1 MKFGEERLWQPVDLG
16 VKALS
21 GSPEDTRAL
30 QLIVLITYS
39 LSLVMF
45 GLVMSR
51 RVRGSG
57 SFFVADR
64 SLGPGLVFSTFLA
77 ANIGAG
83 SVIAA
88 SELGYE
94 AGLSAWWYVGSA
106 GIGQIIF
113 AFFVAPRIW
122 RAGKKHGL
130 YTAGDY
136 LELRY
141 GNSVRAIIVSILWL
155 GTLAILA
162 AQLIAMSQ
170 ILEWVLGT
178 PRWVGATLGGM
189 IMIIYFTA
197 GGLMTTAWV
206 NLVQLIVLIVG
217 FLVAIPIAV
226 GSAGGVEAVLAAAP
240 ANSDFMNPLAFAGII
255 MFVILMP
262 SFVVSPGLVQMGYA
276 AKDESALKKGVALQ
290 ALALL
295 AFAFVPVSVGVI
307 AHSFDPGLTNGAY
320 AVPTMLTLGL
330 PPLLGALGL
339 AAVFSAEVSSA
350 DTVLFMLSTS
360 LSQDIYK
367 RYISPDATDKDVLRV
382 ARLAAI
388 VGGMGGLGLT
398 LRLDSVLDTI
408 TIFYAIMSVS
418 LFVPLLAGLHTRRA
432 GVPEAI
438 AGIGAGVSTLVTVS
452 IASEAGIVS
461 STVAKSATGIGILA
475 SGIAFVLV
483 MMIRHLLK
491 KFRTG

>member
-1 MKFGEERLWQPVDLG
+1 MALHLG
-16 VKALS
+16 V
-21 GSPEDTRAL
+21 
-30 QLIVLITYS
+30 LIVYS
-39 LSLVMF
+39 L
-45 GLVMSR
+45 GLVALGLVVSR
-51 RVRGSG
+51 RVRGSS

-64 SLGPGLVFSTFLA
+64 SFGPGMMFSTFLA

-106 GIGQIIF
+106 GIGQILF
-113 AFFVAPRIW
+113 AFFVGPRIW
-122 RAGKKHGL
+122 RAGTKHGL

-141 GNSVRAIIVSILWL
+141 GNAVRAMVVSILWL

-178 PRWVGATLGGM
+178 PRWVGATLGAV
-189 IMIIYFTA
+189 IMVVYFTA
-197 GGLMTTAWV
+197 GGLLTTAWV
-206 NLVQLIVLIVG
+206 NLVQLTVLVIG

-226 GSAGGVEAVLAAAP
+226 KNAGGVDAVLAAAP
-240 ANSDFMNPLAFAGII
+240 TSPDFMNPLAFAGII

-276 AKDESALKKGVALQ
+276 ARDERSLRKGVALQ

-295 AFAFVPVSVGVI
+295 AFAFVPMSVGII
-307 AHSFDPGLTNGAY
+307 AHSFDPDLVNGAY

-367 RYISPDATDKDVLRV
+367 RYIAPEATDQEVLRV
-382 ARLAAI
+382 ARFAA
-388 VGGMGGLGLT
+388 VLGGIGGLILT
-398 LRLDSVLDTI
+398 LRFDSVLDTI

-418 LFVPLLAGLHTRRA
+418 LFVPLLAGVYTRRP
-432 GVPEAI
+432 GVPEAV
-438 AGIGAGVSTLVTVS
+438 AAIGSGVTTLVAVS
-452 IASEAGIVS
+452 LAGEAGMVS
-461 STVAKSATGIGILA
+461 SAVARSATGIGIVA
-475 SGIAFVLV
+475 SAVVFVLV
-483 MMIRHLLK
+483 LLVRRPGT
-491 KFRTG
+491 RTSNASHV

>member
-1 MKFGEERLWQPVDLG
+1 MALHLG
-16 VKALS
+16 VLVA
-21 GSPEDTRAL
+21 
-30 QLIVLITYS
+30 YS
-39 LSLVMF
+39 LGLVLF
-45 GLVMSR
+45 GLVKAR
-51 RVRGSG
+51 QVRGTS

-64 SLGPGLVFSTFLA
+64 SFGPGMIFSTFLA

-94 AGLSAWWYVGSA
+94 AGLSAWWYVGAA
-106 GIGQIIF
+106 GIGQMVF
-113 AFFVAPRIW
+113 AVFVGPRIW
-122 RAGKKHGL
+122 RAGTSHGL

-141 GNSVRAIIVSILWL
+141 GAAVRATIVSILWL

-178 PRWVGATLGGM
+178 PRWVGATLGSV
-189 IMIIYFTA
+189 IMVVYFSA
-197 GGLMTTAWV
+197 GGLLTSAWV
-206 NLVQLIVLIVG
+206 NLVQLTVLVIG

-226 GSAGGVEAVLAAAP
+226 GNAGGIDAVLMAAP
-240 ANSDFMNPLAFAGII
+240 ADPEFMNPLAFAGIV

-276 AKDESALKKGVALQ
+276 ARDPRSLRMGVALQ
-290 ALALL
+290 AVALL
-295 AFAFVPVSVGVI
+295 AFAFIPMSVGVI
-307 AHSFDPGLTNGAY
+307 AHSFDPNLASGAY

-360 LSQDIYK
+360 LSKDIYK
-367 RYISPDATDKDVLRV
+367 RYVAPEATDLEVLRV
-382 ARLAAI
+382 ARVAAI
-388 VGGMGGLGLT
+388 VGGIGGLVLT
-398 LRLDSVLDTI
+398 LRFDSVLDTI
-408 TIFYAIMSVS
+408 TIFYSIMSVS
-418 LFVPLLAGLHTRRA
+418 LFVPLVAGLYSRRPGTPEAMAAIGIGVMALVAVSLAGEA
-432 GVPEAI
+432 GL
-438 AGIGAGVSTLVTVS
+438 VSTA
-452 IASEAGIVS
+452 ASR
-461 STVAKSATGIGILA
+461 SATGIGIVMSAL
-475 SGIAFVLV
+475 AFVLV
-483 MMIRHLLK
+483 LLIRG
-491 KFRTG
+491 RRAPVSEPTDV

>member
-1 MKFGEERLWQPVDLG
+1 MALHLG
-16 VKALS
+16 V
-21 GSPEDTRAL
+21 
-30 QLIVLITYS
+30 LIAYS
-39 LSLVMF
+39 LGLVVF

-64 SLGPGLVFSTFLA
+64 SFGTGMIFSTFLA

-106 GIGQIIF
+106 GIGQILF
-113 AFFVAPRIW
+113 AFFVGPRIW
-122 RAGKKHGL
+122 RMGKEHGL

-141 GNSVRAIIVSILWL
+141 GNAVRAVVVSILWL

-178 PRWVGATLGGM
+178 PRWVGATLGSV
-189 IMIIYFTA
+189 IMVVYFTA

-206 NLVQLIVLIVG
+206 NLIQLTVLIVG
-217 FLVAIPIAV
+217 FLIAIPIAV
-226 GSAGGVEAVLAAAP
+226 GNAGGVQAVLAAAP
-240 ANSDFMNPLAFAGII
+240 TDPGFMNPLAFGGVI

-276 AKDESALKKGVALQ
+276 AKDGVSLRRGVGLQ

-295 AFAFVPVSVGVI
+295 AFAFVPMSVGII
-307 AHSFDPGLTNGAY
+307 AHAFDPNLTNGAY

-360 LSQDIYK
+360 LSKDIYK
-367 RYISPDATDKDVLRV
+367 RYLAPDATDQEVLRV
-382 ARLAAI
+382 ARISAVL
-388 VGGMGGLGLT
+388 GGACGLLLT
-398 LRLDSVLDTI
+398 LRFDSVLDTI
-408 TIFYAIMSVS
+408 TIFYAIMSVC
-418 LFVPLLAGLHTRRA
+418 LFVPLIAGLYSRRP
-432 GVPEAI
+432 GVPEAL
-438 AGIGAGVSTLVTVS
+438 AAIGAGVSTLVAVS
-452 IASEAGIVS
+452 IAGEAGMVPS
-461 STVAKSATGIGILA
+461 SVARAATGIGVVASAVVFALVLA
-475 SGIAFVLV
+475 LRRPGPSSP
-483 MMIRHLLK
+483 
-491 KFRTG
+491 TS

>member
-1 MKFGEERLWQPVDLG
+1 MTLHLG
-16 VKALS
+16 V
-21 GSPEDTRAL
+21 
-30 QLIVLITYS
+30 LIVYS
-39 LSLVMF
+39 LGLVAF
-45 GLVMSR
+45 GLIVSR
-51 RVRGSG
+51 RSQGSG
-57 SFFVADR
+57 SFFVANR
-64 SLGPGLVFSTFLA
+64 SFGSGMVFSTFLA

-94 AGLSAWWYVGSA
+94 AGVSAWWYVGSA
-106 GIGQIIF
+106 GIGQILF
-113 AFFVAPRIW
+113 AFVVAPRIW
-122 RAGKKHGL
+122 RAGTEHGL

-141 GNSVRAIIVSILWL
+141 GNAVRAMVVSILWL

-170 ILEWVLGT
+170 ILEWVLGM
-178 PRWVGATLGGM
+178 PRWVGATLGAG
-189 IMIIYFTA
+189 IMVIYFTA
-197 GGLMTTAWV
+197 GGLLTTAWV
-206 NLVQLIVLIVG
+206 NLVQLTVLVVG

-226 GSAGGVEAVLAAAP
+226 MNAGGVEAVLAAAP
-240 ANSDFMNPLAFAGII
+240 SDPDFMSPVAFGGII

-276 AKDESALKKGVALQ
+276 ACDARSLRKGVALQ

-295 AFAFVPVSVGVI
+295 AFAFVPMSVGII
-307 AHSFDPGLTNGAY
+307 AHSFDPNLTNGAY

-330 PPLLGALGL
+330 PPLLGALAL

-367 RYISPDATDKDVLRV
+367 RYVAPEATDQEVLRV
-382 ARLAAI
+382 ARVAA
-388 VGGMGGLGLT
+388 VLGGLGGLILT
-398 LRLDSVLDTI
+398 LRFDSVLDTI

-418 LFVPLLAGLHTRRA
+418 LFVPLLAGLYTQRP

-438 AGIGAGVSTLVTVS
+438 AAIGAGVTTLIAVS
-452 IASEAGIVS
+452 LAGEAEMVS
-461 STVAKSATGIGILA
+461 SSVARSATGIGILA
-475 SGIAFVLV
+475 SALVFGLVLV
-483 MMIRHLLK
+483 IRRPRLGAPDLPPSSS
-491 KFRTG
+491 

>member
-1 MKFGEERLWQPVDLG
+1 V
-16 VKALS
+16 
-21 GSPEDTRAL
+21 
-30 QLIVLITYS
+30 LIVYS
-39 LSLVMF
+39 LSLVVF
-45 GLVMSR
+45 GLVVSR
-51 RVRGSG
+51 RGQGSE

-64 SLGPGLVFSTFLA
+64 SFGPGMIFSTFLA

-106 GIGQIIF
+106 GIGQVIF
-113 AFFVAPRIW
+113 AFFVGPRIW

-141 GNSVRAIIVSILWL
+141 GNAVRAMVVSILWL

-170 ILEWVLGT
+170 ILEWVIGM
-178 PRWVGATLGGM
+178 PRWVGATLGAVVM
-189 IMIIYFTA
+189 VIYFTA
-197 GGLMTTAWV
+197 GGLLTTAWV
-206 NLVQLIVLIVG
+206 NLVQLSVLIVG

-226 GSAGGVEAVLAAAP
+226 MNAGGVEAVLAAVP
-240 ANSDFMNPLAFAGII
+240 SNPEFMSPVAFAGII

-276 AKDESALKKGVALQ
+276 AHDERSLRKGVALQ

-295 AFAFVPVSVGVI
+295 AFAFVPMSIGII
-307 AHSFDPGLTNGAY
+307 AHSFDPNLTNGAY
-320 AVPTMLTLGL
+320 AVPTVLTLGL
-330 PPLLGALGL
+330 PPLLGALAL

-367 RYISPDATDKDVLRV
+367 RFIAPDATDREVLRV
-382 ARLAAI
+382 ARL
-388 VGGMGGLGLT
+388 
-398 LRLDSVLDTI
+398 RFDSVLDTI

-418 LFVPLLAGLHTRRA
+418 LFVPLLAGLYTRRP
-432 GVPEAI
+432 GVPEAV
-438 AGIGAGVSTLVTVS
+438 AAIGAGVTTLIAVS
-452 IASEAGIVS
+452 LAGEAGIVS
-461 STVAKSATGIGILA
+461 SSFARSATGMGIVA
-475 SGIAFVLV
+475 SALVFALVFVV
-483 MMIRHLLK
+483 RS
-491 KFRTG
+491 RTGRTSEESSV

>member
-1 MKFGEERLWQPVDLG
+1 MALHLG
-16 VKALS
+16 V
-21 GSPEDTRAL
+21 
-30 QLIVLITYS
+30 LIVYS
-39 LSLVMF
+39 LGLVVF
-45 GLVMSR
+45 GLVVSR
-51 RVRGSG
+51 RGQGSE

-64 SLGPGLVFSTFLA
+64 SFGPGMIFSTFLA

-106 GIGQIIF
+106 GIGQVIF
-113 AFFVAPRIW
+113 AFFVGPRIW

-141 GNSVRAIIVSILWL
+141 GNAVRAMVVSILWL

-170 ILEWVLGT
+170 ILEWVIGM
-178 PRWVGATLGGM
+178 PRWVGATLGAVVM
-189 IMIIYFTA
+189 VIYFTA
-197 GGLMTTAWV
+197 GGLLTTAWV
-206 NLVQLIVLIVG
+206 NLVQLSVLIVG

-226 GSAGGVEAVLAAAP
+226 MNAGGVEAVLAAVP
-240 ANSDFMNPLAFAGII
+240 SNPEFMS
-255 MFVILMP
+255 P
-262 SFVVSPGLVQMGYA
+262 SPSRDHHVRDPDALLRRVPGLVQMGYA
-276 AKDESALKKGVALQ
+276 AHDERSLRKGVALQ

-295 AFAFVPVSVGVI
+295 AFAFVPMSIGII
-307 AHSFDPGLTNGAY
+307 AHSFDPNLTNGAY
-320 AVPTMLTLGL
+320 AVPTVLTLGL
-330 PPLLGALGL
+330 PPLLGALAL

-367 RYISPDATDKDVLRV
+367 RFIAPDATDREVLRV
-382 ARLAAI
+382 ARFAA
-388 VGGMGGLGLT
+388 VLGGTGGLLLT
-398 LRLDSVLDTI
+398 LRFDSVLDTI

-418 LFVPLLAGLHTRRA
+418 LFVPLLAGLFTRRP
-432 GVPEAI
+432 GVPEAV
-438 AGIGAGVSTLVTVS
+438 AAIGAGVTTLIAVS
-452 IASEAGIVS
+452 LAGEAGIVS
-461 STVAKSATGIGILA
+461 SSFARSATGMGIVA
-475 SGIAFVLV
+475 SALVFALVFVV
-483 MMIRHLLK
+483 RS
-491 KFRTG
+491 RTGRTSEESSV

>member
-1 MKFGEERLWQPVDLG
+1 MALHLG
-16 VKALS
+16 V
-21 GSPEDTRAL
+21 
-30 QLIVLITYS
+30 LIVYS
-39 LSLVMF
+39 F
-45 GLVMSR
+45 GLVAFGLVISR
-51 RVRGSG
+51 RGQGSG

-64 SLGPGLVFSTFLA
+64 SFGAGMIFSTFLA

-106 GIGQIIF
+106 GIGQVIF
-113 AFFVAPRIW
+113 AFFVGPRIW

-141 GNSVRAIIVSILWL
+141 GNAVRAMVVSILWL

-170 ILEWVLGT
+170 ILEWVIGM
-178 PRWVGATLGGM
+178 PRWVGATLGAVVM
-189 IMIIYFTA
+189 VIYFTA
-197 GGLMTTAWV
+197 GGLLTTAWV
-206 NLVQLIVLIVG
+206 NLVQLSVLLVG

-226 GSAGGVEAVLAAAP
+226 MNAGGVEAVLAAAP
-240 ANSDFMNPLAFAGII
+240 SNPEFMSPVAFAGII

-276 AKDESALKKGVALQ
+276 AHDERSLRKGVALQ

-295 AFAFVPVSVGVI
+295 AFAFVPMSVGII
-307 AHSFDPGLTNGAY
+307 AHSFDPNLTNGAY
-320 AVPTMLTLGL
+320 AVPTVLTLGL
-330 PPLLGALGL
+330 PPLLGALAL

-367 RYISPDATDKDVLRV
+367 RYIAPEATDREVLRV
-382 ARLAAI
+382 ARFAA
-388 VGGMGGLGLT
+388 VLGGTGGLLLT
-398 LRLDSVLDTI
+398 LRFDSVLDTI

-418 LFVPLLAGLHTRRA
+418 LFVPLLAGLYTRKP
-432 GVPEAI
+432 GVPEAVAAIGVGVTTLI
-438 AGIGAGVSTLVTVS
+438 AVSLAG
-452 IASEAGIVS
+452 EAGIVS
-461 STVAKSATGIGILA
+461 SSFARSATGM
-475 SGIAFVLV
+475 GIAASALVFALVFVV
-483 MMIRHLLK
+483 RARIG
-491 KFRTG
+491 RTSEESSA

>member
-1 MKFGEERLWQPVDLG
+1 
-16 VKALS
+16 
-21 GSPEDTRAL
+21 
-30 QLIVLITYS
+30 
-39 LSLVMF
+39 
-45 GLVMSR
+45 MSR
-51 RVRGSG
+51 RVQGSG

-64 SLGPGLVFSTFLA
+64 SLGTGLVFSTFLA

-83 SVIAA
+83 SIIAA

-106 GIGQIIF
+106 GIGQIVF

-122 RAGKKHGL
+122 RAGKKNDL

-141 GNSVRAIIVSILWL
+141 GNPVRAMIVSILWL

-178 PRWVGATLGGM
+178 PRWVGAALGAT

-197 GGLMTTAWV
+197 GGLLTTAWV
-206 NLVQLIVLIVG
+206 NLVQLVVLIVG

-226 GSAGGVEAVLAAAP
+226 GNAGGIQAVLGAAP
-240 ANSDFMNPLAFAGII
+240 TNPDFMDPLAIGGII

-262 SFVVSPGLVQMGYA
+262 SFVVSPGLVQMGYSA
-276 AKDESALKKGVALQ
+276 RDEHSLKKGVILQ

-295 AFAFVPVSVGVI
+295 AFAFVPVSVGII
-307 AHSFDPGLTNGAY
+307 AHSFDPDLSNGAY

-367 RYISPDATDKDVLRV
+367 RYVAPDATDKDVLRV
-382 ARLAAI
+382 ARFAAI
-388 VGGMGGLGLT
+388 LGGMGGLGLT
-398 LRLDSVLDTI
+398 LHFDSVLDTI

-438 AGIGAGVSTLVTVS
+438 AAIGAGVTTLVTVS
-452 IASEAGIVS
+452 LAGETEMVS
-461 STVAKSATGIGILA
+461 STVAKGATGIGILA
-475 SGIAFVLV
+475 SGTAFVLV
-483 MMIRHLLK
+483 LIIRHFHTKL
-491 KFRTG
+491 RTE

>member
-1 MKFGEERLWQPVDLG
+1 MALHLG
-16 VKALS
+16 V
-21 GSPEDTRAL
+21 
-30 QLIVLITYS
+30 LIVYS
-39 LSLVMF
+39 LGLVAF
-45 GLVMSR
+45 GLIVSR
-51 RVRGSG
+51 RGQGRG
-57 SFFVADR
+57 SFFVANR
-64 SLGPGLVFSTFLA
+64 SFGSGMVFSTFLA

-94 AGLSAWWYVGSA
+94 VGLSAWWYVGSA

-113 AFFVAPRIW
+113 AFVVAPRIW
-122 RAGKKHGL
+122 RAGKEHGL

-141 GNSVRAIIVSILWL
+141 GNAVRTMVVSILWL

-170 ILEWVLGT
+170 ILEWVLGM
-178 PRWVGATLGGM
+178 PRWVGATLGAG
-189 IMIIYFTA
+189 IMVIYFTA
-197 GGLMTTAWV
+197 GGLWTTAWV
-206 NLVQLIVLIVG
+206 NLVQLTVLVVG

-226 GSAGGVEAVLAAAP
+226 LNAGGIEAVLVAAP
-240 ANSDFMNPLAFAGII
+240 SDPDFMSPVAFGGII

-276 AKDESALKKGVALQ
+276 ARDARSLRKGVALQ

-295 AFAFVPVSVGVI
+295 AFAFVPMSVGII
-307 AHSFDPGLTNGAY
+307 AHSFDPNLTNGAY

-330 PPLLGALGL
+330 PPLLGALAL

-367 RYISPDATDKDVLRV
+367 RYVAPEATDQEVLRV
-382 ARLAAI
+382 ARLAA
-388 VGGMGGLGLT
+388 VLGGLGGLILT
-398 LRLDSVLDTI
+398 LRFDSVLDTI

-418 LFVPLLAGLHTRRA
+418 LFVPLLAGLYTQRP

-438 AGIGAGVSTLVTVS
+438 AAIGAGVTTLVAVS
-452 IASEAGIVS
+452 LAGEAEMVSAS
-461 STVAKSATGIGILA
+461 VARSATGIGILA
-475 SGIAFVLV
+475 SALMFGLVLV
-483 MMIRHLLK
+483 IRRPRL
-491 KFRTG
+491 GAPDIPPSSS